1 MKTDLNGQWKLC
13 SSKYGEL
20 EAAVP
25 GSVLS
30 TLLAHKLIEDP
41 FFRDN
46 ESKVRQC
53 LKEDYTFRR
62 SFRMTGEQLTKHNYL
77 FIDGIDTLARVYIN
91 DHLIAELYSMHL
103 RKRILLDNQIL
114 REENEIRIAFSN
126 VYDYIENYPGKET
139 FQTFAVTHPNGPV
152 IRKAH
157 NMLGWDWGPDLAD
170 MGIYRDIYILST
182 ELGYLESFRHRC
194 SFLRDGSV
202 KVDVQTELVCHGQ
215 GKMTVSL
222 SKDSDGTCLQ
232 AKLPLMENG
241 KVSFLLKEPKRW
253 YPIGFGAPELYDLT
267 FDLEGNNGERQQYTY
282 RIGIREVEIDNSPDE
297 YGTNFCVRVNGEKVF
312 LKGSNYIP
320 EDSILARCD
329 KARNHRLL
337 ELVRRFGHNVI
348 RVWGGGYYP
357 DPWFYDYCDE
367 NGILVWQDLMFACA
381 SYNVNDRHFKDL
393 IVEETVDAVKRF
405 RHHASVFYI
414 AGDNECEDGVNGHEK
429 ELMEQYRVMSQEI
442 LVPLMKTLTDTFY
455 AYTSPHSK
463 VMFCMQND
471 HDHFDT
477 HYWGVRDA
485 KLPLEQF
492 QKVYPRMLSEV
503 GHESLPMMDTNYS
516 YALQSDMCLESAVMK
531 AHEKRP
537 GGNQTVEYYVN
548 CRYGK
553 PETFAE
559 FIYLQNLVQG
569 EAIKLAAEHLRTSK
583 FRCNGILYW
592 QLNDCWPGLSCSS
605 VDYRFGLKALH
616 YFSKKFFAPHLI
628 TVKEAEGTLKV
639 SIANDTPAA
648 AHYQVL
654 YRFMDF
660 DGHILEE
667 RTFAAQVDKTDDADV
682 LMIDTPFDD
691 WDTDKLVYVKLTD
704 PDGNFLSENF
714 YQHCPDRDIAYPR
727 ANITVRAVD
736 AYTVEVT
743 ADTFTRNVFLQC
755 GGTDRIFSDNFF
767 NLLKNEP
774 RIITSDT
781 PIDMD
786 NVTVMSVNQ
795 VNFQKGG
802 VSNA

>member
-13 SSKYGEL
+13 SSIYGEL

-77 FIDGIDTLARVYIN
+77 FMDGIDTLARVYIN

-103 RKRILLDNQIL
+103 RKRILLDNRIL
-114 REENEIRIAFSN
+114 REENEIRIDFSN

-139 FQTFAVTHPNGPV
+139 FETFAVTHPNGPV

-194 SFLRDGSV
+194 TFLRDGSV

-253 YPIGFGAPELYDLT
+253 YPIGFGSPELYDLT

-337 ELVRRFGHNVI
+337 ELVRRFGHNAI

-516 YALQSDMCLESAVMK
+516 YALESDMCLESAVMK

-569 EAIKLAAEHLRTSK
+569 EAIKLAAEHMRTSK

-786 NVTVMSVNQ
+786 NITVMSVNQ

-802 VSNA
+802 

>member
-103 RKRILLDNQIL
+103 RKRILLDNRIL

-194 SFLRDGSV
+194 TFLRDGSV

-222 SKDSDGTCLQ
+222 SKDSDGTCMQ

-267 FDLEGNNGERQQYTY
+267 LDLEGNNGERQQYTY

-516 YALQSDMCLESAVMK
+516 YALESDMCLESAVMK

>member
-1 MKTDLNGQWKLC
+1 MKVDLNGKWKLC
-13 SSKYGEL
+13 SSQYTEL
-20 EAAVP
+20 EATVP

-30 TLLAHKLIEDP
+30 TLLTHKLIEDP
-41 FFRDN
+41 FYRDN

-53 LKEDYTFRR
+53 LKDNYNFKR
-62 SFRMTGEQLTKHNYL
+62 SFSLTNEQLIKHNYL
-77 FIDGIDTLARVYIN
+77 FIDGIDTLAKVYIN
-91 DHLIAELYSMHL
+91 NNLIAELYNMHT
-103 RKRILLDNQIL
+103 RKRILLDNGIL
-114 REENEIRIAFSN
+114 REENEIRIEFSN

-139 FQTFAVTHPNGPV
+139 FRTFAVTHPNGPV
-152 IRKAH
+152 IRKSH
-157 NMLGWDWGPDLAD
+157 HMLGWDWGPDLAD

-182 ELGYLESFRHRC
+182 GLGYLDSFRHEC
-194 SFLRDGSV
+194 TFLRDGTV

-215 GKMTVSL
+215 GKMLVSL
-222 SKDSDGTCLQ
+222 SMDSNGTCLQ
-232 AKLPLMENG
+232 AKLPLMESG

-253 YPIGFGAPELYDLT
+253 YPIGFGEPNLYDLT
-267 FDLEGNNGERQQYTY
+267 FDLEGNNGESQQYTY
-282 RIGIREVEIDNSPDE
+282 RIGIREVEIDNTPDE
-297 YGTNFCVRVNGEKVF
+297 YGTNFCVRINGEKVF

-320 EDSILARCD
+320 EDNILARCD

-337 ELVRRFGHNVI
+337 ELVKNFNHNVI

-381 SYNVNDRHFKDL
+381 SYNVNDAHFKNL

-414 AGDNECEDGVNGHEK
+414 AGDNECEDGVNGHEPF
-429 ELMEQYRVMSQEI
+429 LMEQYRVMSQEI
-442 LVPLMKTLTDTFY
+442 LVPLMKTLTSTFY

-477 HYWGVRDA
+477 HYWGIRDA

-492 QKVYPRMLSEV
+492 RKVYPRMLSEV
-503 GHESLPMMDTNYS
+503 GWESFPMMDTNRS
-516 YALQSDMCLESAVMK
+516 YALEEDMKIDSKVML

-537 GGNQTVEYYVN
+537 GGNQTVAYYVN
-548 CRYGK
+548 SRYGK
-553 PETFAE
+553 PETFEE

-569 EAIKLAAEHLRTSK
+569 EAIKMATEHLRTSK
-583 FRCNGILYW
+583 FRCNGIMYW

-605 VDYRFGLKALH
+605 VDYHFGLKALH

-628 TVKEAEGTLKV
+628 AIDEAEGKLTV
-639 SIANDTPAA
+639 SIANDTPKAES
-648 AHYQVL
+648 YQVL

-660 DGHILEE
+660 AGQILDEK
-667 RTFAAQVDKTDDADV
+667 TLTCDVDKTDDADV
-682 LMIDTPFDD
+682 LVIPTPFDD

-704 PDGNFLSENF
+704 MDGNFLSENF
-714 YQHCPDRDIAYPR
+714 YQHCPDRDISYPK
-727 ANITVRAVD
+727 ASITVRAID
-736 AYTVEVT
+736 ANTVEVT
-743 ADTFTRNVFLQC
+743 ADTFARNVFLQC

-774 RIITSDT
+774 KIITSDT

-786 NVTVMSVNQ
+786 KLTVMSVNQ
-795 VNFQKGG
+795 VNFQKEGG
-802 VSNA
+802 KQ

>member
-41 FFRDN
+41 FYRDN

-91 DHLIAELYSMHL
+91 DHLIAEFYSMHL
-103 RKRILLDNQIL
+103 RKRILLDNRIL
-114 REENEIRIAFSN
+114 REENEIRIEFSN

-194 SFLRDGSV
+194 TFLRDGSV

-548 CRYGK
+548 CRYSK

-802 VSNA
+802 

>member
-41 FFRDN
+41 FYRDN
-46 ESKVRQC
+46 ESKARQC

-103 RKRILLDNQIL
+103 RKRILLDNRIL

-194 SFLRDGSV
+194 TFLRDGSV

-628 TVKEAEGTLKV
+628 TVKETEGTLKV

-648 AHYQVL
+648 ARYQVL

-802 VSNA
+802 VSNE